1 VPTSIPISFIVL
13 KATPAALL
21 SATVMVTA
29 TGRAQ
34 YQLGGQHDPPLGL
47 MVCRSIARVTDH
59 VKEHA
64 GGAASEFQRGLA
76 NCGKRCVEQ
85 WRELEVIKADHCQI
99 RRQAQLHGADSLQ
112 CVDGRNVV

>member
-47 MVCRSIARVTDH
+47 VVCRSIARVTDH